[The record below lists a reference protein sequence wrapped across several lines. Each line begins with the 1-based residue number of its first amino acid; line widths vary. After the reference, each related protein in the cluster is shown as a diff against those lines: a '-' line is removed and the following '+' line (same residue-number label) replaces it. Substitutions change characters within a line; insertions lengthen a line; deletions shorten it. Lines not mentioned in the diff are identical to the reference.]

1 MKHSGFG
8 IIELFKNKIP
18 PEAHAMNNSITQDSQ
33 NDNQISTTIKRFFTR
48 FHVTSALKASG
59 AYHKKGTPVTQIFQ
73 YLFLLIFS
81 NRSMYMNLLSGRNT
95 PSFAKDTVYRF
106 MKSTQINWR

>member
-8 IIELFKNKIP
+8 IIELLRNNIP

-33 NDNQISTTIKRFFTR
+33 NDNQISKTIKRFFSR
-48 FHVTSALKASG
+48 FHVTSALKTAG

-81 NRSMYMNLLSGRNT
+81 NRSMFMNLLIG
-95 PSFAKDTVYRF
+95 KD
-106 MKSTQINWR
+106 